1 MKLEYLYI
9 DGYKGLK
16 RLKLQFKEQTGVVP
30 VDFLIGC
37 NGSGK
42 SSVLEAV
49 GLIFT
54 RIMQNELPGFIFEL
68 KYRMPDGTGIY
79 VKPQKKGFCDAS
91 GRRRK
96 LYVELEKNGKTQQL
110 YSIPDEYLPD
120 RIISYCSGANSSME
134 DILIR
139 SPRASLASDLYDLS
153 LAMDVENGEG
163 PVSGKEEHP
172 GESSVARGEAAE
184 EILSFYERLDV
195 NPRVLFLDAVTSKF
209 ILPALFAVM
218 PFDMQDDRISEKA
231 LRYATLRKKLLKRL
245 NIRLIPAA
253 FSLRIDD
260 TRLEEAADRPQMSI
274 LRRLLSQDVKGKALS
289 NCVIHRTSTDRLEED
304 GSLAGETAAVFLF
317 ESWEAE
323 VETAFYHPMLQRYF
337 DGNPFALI
345 STLLTAWREGVIR
358 EIHFSYRNGDERGLY
373 EMEDLSDGELM
384 WLARIGLILMAQNHC
399 GENTLFLY
407 DEPDVHFNDDWSRD
421 FVRFVYAMCSM
432 DGTSGN
438 EFLVATHSDLILTDA
453 MRSQIHLFENPTGSR
468 TEVKELE
475 ISTFAAGR
483 DSISKQVFKASS
495 IGGFASDT
503 IKELMAETDPEQL
516 AQAISKIG
524 PGYQRFRLQEQ
535 LYALLEKNDRI
546 KG

>member
-16 RLKLQFKEQTGVVP
+16 RLKLQFKEQAGVVP
-30 VDFLIGC
+30 LDFLIGC

-79 VKPQKKGFCDAS
+79 VKPQKKGFCDTF

-110 YSIPDEYLPD
+110 YSIPDQYLPD

-153 LAMDVENGEG
+153 LAMGAGAGEDPG
-163 PVSGKEEHP
+163 SGNEEHP
-172 GESSVARGEAAE
+172 GETRVAQGEAAE

-218 PFDMQDDRISEKA
+218 PFDMQDNNISEKA
-231 LRYATLRKKLLKRL
+231 LGYASLRKKLLKRL

-260 TRLEEAADRPQMSI
+260 TKLEEAADRPQISI
-274 LRRLLSQDVKGKALS
+274 LRRLLSQDTKGVALS
-289 NCVIHRTSTDRLEED
+289 NCVIHRTSADRTEED

-317 ESWEAE
+317 DSWEADGE
-323 VETAFYHPMLQRYF
+323 KVFYHPMLQRYF
-337 DGNPFALI
+337 DGNPFSLI

-384 WLARIGLILMAQNHC
+384 WLARIGLILMAQNYC

-421 FVRFVYAMCSM
+421 FVHFVYSMCSM
-432 DGTSGN
+432 DGKSGN

-453 MRSQIHLFENPTGSR
+453 MQSQIHLFENPTGSK
-468 TEVKELE
+468 TEVKDLE

-483 DSISKQVFKASS
+483 DSISRQVFKASA
-495 IGGFASDT
+495 IGGFASDSVKT
-503 IKELMAETDPEQL
+503 YMEEKDPDKL
-516 AQAISKIG
+516 KDAISKVG

-535 LYALLEKNDRI
+535 LYALLEKGDTVH
-546 KG
+546 G

>member
-153 LAMDVENGEG
+153 LAMDVENGDR
-163 PVSGKEEHP
+163 K
-172 GESSVARGEAAE
+172 SV
-184 EILSFYERLDV
+184 V
-195 NPRVLFLDAVTSKF
+195 
-209 ILPALFAVM
+209 
-218 PFDMQDDRISEKA
+218 
-231 LRYATLRKKLLKRL
+231 
-245 NIRLIPAA
+245 
-253 FSLRIDD
+253 
-260 TRLEEAADRPQMSI
+260 
-274 LRRLLSQDVKGKALS
+274 
-289 NCVIHRTSTDRLEED
+289 
-304 GSLAGETAAVFLF
+304 
-317 ESWEAE
+317 
-323 VETAFYHPMLQRYF
+323 
-337 DGNPFALI
+337 
-345 STLLTAWREGVIR
+345 
-358 EIHFSYRNGDERGLY
+358 
-373 EMEDLSDGELM
+373 
-384 WLARIGLILMAQNHC
+384 
-399 GENTLFLY
+399 
-407 DEPDVHFNDDWSRD
+407 
-421 FVRFVYAMCSM
+421 
-432 DGTSGN
+432 
-438 EFLVATHSDLILTDA
+438 
-453 MRSQIHLFENPTGSR
+453 
-468 TEVKELE
+468 
-475 ISTFAAGR
+475 
-483 DSISKQVFKASS
+483 
-495 IGGFASDT
+495 
-503 IKELMAETDPEQL
+503 
-516 AQAISKIG
+516 
-524 PGYQRFRLQEQ
+524 
-535 LYALLEKNDRI
+535 
-546 KG
+546 